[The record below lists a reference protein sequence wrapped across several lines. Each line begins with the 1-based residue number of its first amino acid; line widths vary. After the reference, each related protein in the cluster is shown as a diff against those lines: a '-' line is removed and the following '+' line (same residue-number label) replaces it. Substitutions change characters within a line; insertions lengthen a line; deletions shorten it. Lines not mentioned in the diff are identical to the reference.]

1 MALRLRLSGG
11 AKPRHM
17 SEIEVATAERWRRAC
32 ETQRNALF
40 EGFVVWETLKADG
53 YWGIHPNSCRR
64 VYVNF

>member
-1 MALRLRLSGG
+1 
-11 AKPRHM
+11 M